1 MERTNSSSY
10 LHQPAAGYVVN
21 TLLSDK
27 TRAEILKLQELFL
40 ARYPLNK

>member
-10 LHQPAAGYVVN
+10 HHQPAAGYVVN

-27 TRAEILKLQELFL
+27 TRAEILKLQELFFS
-40 ARYPLNK
+40 AIPL